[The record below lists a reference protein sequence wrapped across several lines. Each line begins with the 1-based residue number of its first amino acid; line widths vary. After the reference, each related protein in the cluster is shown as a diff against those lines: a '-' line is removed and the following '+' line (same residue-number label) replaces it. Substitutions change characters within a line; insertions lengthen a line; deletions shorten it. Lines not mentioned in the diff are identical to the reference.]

1 MKMIEVLQKVANGE
15 IKDQTTLKIY
25 DHHALHTYTFE
36 ERYNSF
42 YSNAK
47 YRTEL
52 GNYFKISGD
61 FLNYE
66 VELIPPKEKKYLVK
80 FNMRGLR
87 KGREY
92 LNLDYDKRG
101 DERVHLDD
109 KCETLS
115 MQTEF
120 AEDEL
125 QSIQPVREFLEDM
138 EGKYELVEVT
148 EDESMDS

>member
-1 MKMIEVLQKVANGE
+1 MKMIEVFDLMAKKE
-15 IKDQTTLKIY
+15 IKHETQLIVHYDSECYEYKYHKLYQTFINDDY
-25 DHHALHTYTFE
+25 RRME
-36 ERYNSF
+36 EEF
-42 YSNAK
+42 VF
-47 YRTEL
+47 
-52 GNYFKISGD
+52 GDD
-61 FLNYE
+61 FLNFE
-66 VELIPPKEKKYLVK
+66 VDLIPPKEKKYLVK

-87 KGREY
+87 NGREY

-120 AEDEL
+120 TKQEL

-138 EGKYELVEVT
+138 QGKYELVEVVENET
-148 EDESMDS
+148 N